1 VNIKMQAIYKFR
13 TLSSLLICLAS
24 ATAILASDSIA
35 SNIKKKDG
43 TVDQRI
49 NDLDELC
56 KDWVYYKAKILKYS
70 KEGDE
75 KAAAKA
81 RSNFVAVNKDLSEYH
96 DKDVTTT
103 CAKYDTQENIQK
115 YLK

>member
-1 VNIKMQAIYKFR
+1 MKMQAIYYKFR
-13 TLSSLLICLAS
+13 TLSLLICMAS
-24 ATAILASDSIA
+24 ATVILVPDSIA

-43 TVDQRI
+43 TVDQRM

-56 KDWVYYKAKILKYS
+56 KDWVYYKTKISKYS

-75 KAAAKA
+75 KAMAEA
-81 RSNFVAVNKDLSEYH
+81 RSNFVAVNRDLSEYH
-96 DKDVTTT
+96 DKDVSTT

-115 YLK
+115 YLR

>member
-1 VNIKMQAIYKFR
+1 MKMHAIYKFK
-13 TLSSLLICLAS
+13 TLLLLPICLAS
-24 ATAILASDSIA
+24 ASAIPTSDSIA

-56 KDWVYYKAKILKYS
+56 KDWVYYKAKILKHS

-81 RSNFVAVNKDLSEYH
+81 RINFVAVNRDLSEYH
-96 DKDVTTT
+96 DKDVSTT
-103 CAKYDTQENIQK
+103 CAKYDTRENIQK
-115 YLK
+115 YLR